1 MKPLGAI
8 LLFCFLTPMALPAAR
23 CGEPLGVGVAIREI
37 TPPLG
42 YPMSGYFSARGAT
55 GTLDPLRAKAIVFQ
69 QGDQRVGLLIADMLK
84 IDQSLA
90 DAVRARVSE
99 VTGIPAQRMIIAA
112 THTHTGPAYRTD
124 LARYRRR
131 QLAGAAAEAIP
142 AEEDSAANNY
152 VGRLILQMQKALI
165 DANASIQPMVIR
177 SGAGYEDEVSFNRRF
192 LLKDG
197 TVRTW
202 AEFSQPDVV
211 KAAGPIDPEVGLIS
225 FSPTGSDEA
234 TLALVNFALHCDT
247 VGGSKYSAD
256 FPGHIAR
263 VLTKEFGANFTTV
276 FATGTCGDINHN
288 DPTGQPR
295 RSSAEIGEMIAKAA
309 IEAWPSLRK
318 TKANLGF
325 AAKRLH
331 LPLQNYTEEDLA
343 EAAKIRAAEKAGE
356 PVRTIRRAWASKIH
370 KLELI
375 HTGYMLTGRGAKQ
388 KFPAPQG
395 PRDDILAEVQVVRLS
410 DNTALVA
417 LPGEIFVKLGLA
429 IKKDS
434 PFEHTFVI
442 ELANSAPG
450 YVPTKIAYERGGYE
464 ATNSIYAPGGGEK
477 LVATALE
484 LLGKL
489 HSENP

>member
-1 MKPLGAI
+1 MRLLRSI
-8 LLFCFLTPMALPAAR
+8 LLLGCLSLMPFPLAL
-23 CGEPLGVGVAIREI
+23 GGQPLKVGVATTEI

-55 GTLDPLRAKAIVFQ
+55 GTLDPLLAKAIVFQ

-84 IDQSLA
+84 VDQGLA

-99 VTGIPAQRMIIAA
+99 ATGIPTHRLIIAA
-112 THTHTGPAYRTD
+112 THSHTGPAYRTD
-124 LARYRRR
+124 LARYRHE
-131 QLAGAAAEAIP
+131 QATGDTTQDDSPGYIP
-142 AEEDSAANNY
+142 L
-152 VGRLILQMQKALI
+152 LIAQMAKALVKAN
-165 DANASIQPMVIR
+165 DAIQPIVMR

-225 FSPTGSDEA
+225 FSSPGEKEP

-263 VLTKEFGANFTTV
+263 VLTKHFGADFTSV

-288 DPTGQPR
+288 DPTGKPR
-295 RSSAEIGEMIAKAA
+295 RSSAQIGEKIAKSAM
-309 IEAWPSLRK
+309 EAWPNLTK
-318 TKANLGF
+318 TEANLGF
-325 AAKRLH
+325 AAKGLQ
-331 LPLQNYTEEDLA
+331 LPLQTYTQEDLA

-375 HTGYMLTGRGAKQ
+375 HTGFMLTGRGAKR
-388 KFPAPQG
+388 KYPAQEG
-395 PRDDILAEVQVVRLS
+395 PRDHILAEVQVVRLS
-410 DNTALVA
+410 NNTALVA

-429 IKKDS
+429 IKKSS
-434 PFEHTFVI
+434 PFENTFVI

-450 YVPTKIAYERGGYE
+450 YVPTKIAYKRGGYE
-464 ATNSIYAPGGGEK
+464 ATNSIYAPGGGEQ

-484 LLGKL
+484 LLKKL
-489 HSENP
+489 HSEKD